1 MPKYEVIDN
10 FLYIDGVQVE
20 YRPSPNHG
28 GEIEIKFVVI
38 HYTGDNSLEGALS
51 WLCASRSQ
59 VSAHVVIAKDG
70 TIYQLLPFN
79 IKGWHAKG
87 HYNGLTVNS
96 YSIGIENV
104 GVGDEWPIE
113 QIEANKKLITALGEV
128 YKIEDIFGHVDIP
141 DRTAGKVDPGEF
153 FPWHEVVDY

>member
-1 MPKYEVIDN
+1 MPRYEVKDN
-10 FLYIDGVQVE
+10 FLYIDGEQVE
-20 YRPSPNHG
+20 YRSSPNHS
-28 GEIEIKFVVI
+28 GEITPIFIVEHF
-38 HYTGDNSLEGALS
+38 TGDNSLEGALS

-87 HYNGLTVNS
+87 HYQGLVVNS
-96 YSIGIENV
+96 NSIGIENV
-104 GVGDEWPIE
+104 GVGDDWPKE

-141 DRTAGKVDPGEF
+141 DRTAGHDDPGPL
-153 FPWHEVVDY
+153 FPWHEIVDF